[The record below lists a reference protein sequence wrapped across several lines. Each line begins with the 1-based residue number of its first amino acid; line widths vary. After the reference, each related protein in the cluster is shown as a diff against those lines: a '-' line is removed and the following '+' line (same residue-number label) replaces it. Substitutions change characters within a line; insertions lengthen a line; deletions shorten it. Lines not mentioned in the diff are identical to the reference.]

1 MADGLHTAFRVVA
14 TVPERSAGVTLVLDG
29 TLPAE
34 PGQFVMA
41 WLPGIEERPFSIM
54 DDDPLSLTVAAI
66 GPFTRALC
74 ALQVG
79 DRLWVRGPFGRG
91 FPLSGARHLLI
102 GGGSGAASLTLLAKR
117 LRAQRREVVA
127 VIGARTASQLML
139 PWKFAPLGIYPLLAT
154 DDGTAGARGTA
165 LDAARDPLDAR
176 WPDSVYACGP
186 EPMLRA
192 VAARTRALGLPCWVS
207 LERAMKCGIGV
218 CGNCHLGDQLV
229 CHDGPVF
236 PAELAQ
242 ELWQTENDT
251 PPKAQEARGGN

>member
-1 MADGLHTAFRVVA
+1 MADGLHTAFRIAA
-14 TVPERSAGVTLVLDG
+14 TVPEGSAGVTLVLDG
-29 TLPAE
+29 ALSAE

-54 DDDPLSLTVAAI
+54 DDDPLSLTVAAV

-74 ALQVG
+74 ALHVD

-91 FPLSGARHLLI
+91 FPLSGARHLLV
-102 GGGSGAASLTLLAKR
+102 GGGSGAASLTLLARR
-117 LRAQRREVVA
+117 LRAQGHEVVA
-127 VIGARTASQLML
+127 AIGARTASQLML
-139 PWKFAPLGIYPLLAT
+139 PWKFARLGLTPRLAT
-154 DDGTAGARGTA
+154 DDGTAGVRGTA
-165 LDAARDPLDAR
+165 LDAARDALDAR
-176 WPDSVYACGP
+176 WPDRVYACGP

-207 LERAMKCGIGV
+207 LERAMKCGIGI

-229 CHDGPVF
+229 CRDGPVF

-242 ELWQTENDT
+242 ELWQTENGT
-251 PPKAQEARGGN
+251 PQRRRERGGN